1 MLIDQLPSITQDR
14 FWDAPIKVVLTTL
27 LICLVAPI
35 EILPGTAVPVT
46 LQSLVILVS
55 AMLLGAK
62 KGLFSV
68 VLYLILGFAGLPV
81 FAGGGHGIERLLGP
95 GGGFLLAFPLAAWV
109 VGMMAT
115 GVWGQRWWNIIL
127 TMLTGHVII
136 LVIGFGWYGFS
147 QGFDGIKPV
156 LLPLL
161 PGMYI
166 KTIVGAAFVIAAN
179 AFMLMII
186 TNGSEDS

>member
-62 KGLFSV
+62 KGLFAV
-68 VLYLILGFAGLPV
+68 VLYLLLGLTGLPV
-81 FAGGGHGIERLLGP
+81 FAGGGHGIAKLTGP
-95 GGGFLLAFPLAAWV
+95 GGGFLLAFPISAWI

-115 GVWGQRWWNIIL
+115 GIWGQRWWNIFF

-136 LVIGFGWYGFS
+136 LAIGFAWYGFN
-147 QGFDGIKPV
+147 QGFHSIKPV

-166 KTIVGAAFVIAAN
+166 KTIVGAVIVIAAN
-179 AFMLMII
+179 ALMLLII
-186 TNGSEDS
+186 TNGNEDS